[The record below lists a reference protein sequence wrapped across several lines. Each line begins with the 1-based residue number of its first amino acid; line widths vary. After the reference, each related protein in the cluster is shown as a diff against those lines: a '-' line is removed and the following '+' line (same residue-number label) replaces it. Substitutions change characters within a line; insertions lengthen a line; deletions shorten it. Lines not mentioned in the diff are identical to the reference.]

1 MEVLKSIVNWE
12 LWQKIQKP
20 RKIETEI
27 NFSSRVNLTDFT
39 LTKDKLPKKGKE
51 IIGFDSEGNMYN
63 CYMVGYDDLNIIQW
77 VDSYKQ
83 KQLNVDILIWRY
95 DDTYLWV

>member
-20 RKIETEI
+20 RKIETKI
-27 NFSSRVNLTDFT
+27 NFRPKVNLTDFS

-63 CYMVGYDDLNIIQW
+63 CYMVSFENGLITW

-83 KQLNVDILIWRY
+83 KTLDVNIFIWKY
-95 DDTYLWV
+95 DDIYLYI

>member
-20 RKIETEI
+20 RKIETKI
-27 NFSSRVNLTDFT
+27 NFSPTVSLTDFS

-63 CYMVGYDDLNIIQW
+63 CYMVSFENGLITW

-83 KQLNVDILIWRY
+83 KTLDVNILIWKY
-95 DDTYLWV
+95 DDIYLYI

>member
-20 RKIETEI
+20 KKIETEI
-27 NFSSRVNLTDFT
+27 KFNRQNSFEGFSLIS
-39 LTKDKLPKKGKE
+39 KILPIKGKE

-63 CYMVGYDDLNIIQW
+63 CYMISNDEGIIKW

-83 KQLNVDILIWRY
+83 NILNVDIIIWKY
-95 DDTYLWV
+95 DDIYLWI